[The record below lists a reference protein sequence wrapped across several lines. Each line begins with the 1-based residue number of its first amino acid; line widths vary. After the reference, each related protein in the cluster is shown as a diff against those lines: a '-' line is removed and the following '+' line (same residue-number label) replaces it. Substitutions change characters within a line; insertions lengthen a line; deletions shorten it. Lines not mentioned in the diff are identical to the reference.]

1 MGALHSNCV
10 ILQTGQ
16 TYQSKCV
23 TKRRSIC
30 WGLLPRVY
38 GSHQWITYTKLNPH
52 MCPLSDQKDFGI
64 HHHIR
69 EKRCGTLLNW
79 TRGHTVATNVLSKRN
94 SAPRR
99 GGKTRMDGPPRRSWE
114 KEESG
119 WHVCVARSPSVNEM
133 KRRFE
138 REQSEGA
145 RMSLSGGAKFFQSS
159 QRKRRRKVK
168 EMRSS
173 QKSTT
178 MPVRASESARAT
190 TSELN

>member
-79 TRGHTVATNVLSKRN
+79 TRGHTVGVLPTC
-94 SAPRR
+94 SAVQNYPIIANCLDTPNAMPE
-99 GGKTRMDGPPRRSWE
+99 GGF
-114 KEESG
+114 
-119 WHVCVARSPSVNEM
+119 V
-133 KRRFE
+133 
-138 REQSEGA
+138 
-145 RMSLSGGAKFFQSS
+145 SGGTNAGSLAIGNLLEWLFTSSLEAVYLVSALNESNFAFGVGAKKMNAWGQLAKAQS
-159 QRKRRRKVK
+159 RLPY
-168 EMRSS
+168 
-173 QKSTT
+173 STFT
-178 MPVRASESARAT
+178 YMALVNAW
-190 TSELN
+190 